1 LVLKHMHLLAGRRIV
16 VTRAPE
22 QSHELV
28 ECLRALGAEPL
39 ICPAIAF
46 APPIDAAPLM
56 LALRQ
61 LAHYDWLLFTSA
73 NAVRFTNEALA
84 AQGSALAGLNQLT
97 IGAIGPATARAVLQ
111 YGGIVRFV
119 PSKHT
124 AEDLLAEIGPV
135 AGQRILLP
143 AADLARDALAA
154 GLQAMG
160 AAVDV
165 VIAYRTIPG
174 DGGKLLAQYLKTGT
188 IDATTFTSPSTI
200 HYLLDGLAAAGI
212 PCDVARKRLGA
223 IVCIGPVT
231 SAAAHNAGLQVAAE
245 PATSTVAGLVQALSA
260 LFK

>member
-1 LVLKHMHLLAGRRIV
+1 V
-16 VTRAPE
+16 
-22 QSHELV
+22 S
-28 ECLRALGAEPL
+28 
-39 ICPAIAF
+39 
-46 APPIDAAPLM
+46 
-56 LALRQ
+56 
-61 LAHYDWLLFTSA
+61 
-73 NAVRFTNEALA
+73 
-84 AQGSALAGLNQLT
+84 
-97 IGAIGPATARAVLQ
+97 Q

-119 PSKHT
+119 PNKHT

>member
-1 LVLKHMHLLAGRRIV
+1 MQVLAGRRIV
-16 VTRAPE
+16 ITRAQE
-22 QSHELV
+22 QSHELM

-46 APPIDAAPLM
+46 APPIDAEPLI
-56 LALRQ
+56 LAIRQ

-84 AQGSALAGLNQLT
+84 AQGSALAGLNHPA

-111 YGGIVRFV
+111 YGSIVRFV

-143 AADLARDALAA
+143 AADLARETLAA

-174 DGGKLLAQYLKTGT
+174 EGGNILAQYLESGN

-212 PCDVARKRLGA
+212 PHDLACKRLGA

-245 PATSTVAGLVQALSA
+245 PATSTVAGLVQALNE
-260 LFK
+260 LF